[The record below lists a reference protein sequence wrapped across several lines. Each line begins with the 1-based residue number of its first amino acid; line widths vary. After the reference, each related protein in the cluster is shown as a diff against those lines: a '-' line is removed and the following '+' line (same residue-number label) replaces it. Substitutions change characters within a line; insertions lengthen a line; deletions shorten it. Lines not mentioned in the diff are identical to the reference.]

1 MSVGDEARAAV
12 SLTPTVKFTADADAD
27 AVFAIHHDIKSSVG
41 GKLDYTAL
49 ADEKWY
55 YAAAT
60 NVTTN
65 ANLLLTSATYTED
78 SENPA
83 TGDLVRI
90 ISVTHNGVTSADV
103 ATSINV
109 HLSLDGT
116 NPATKADTIIIG
128 KDESVVFKT
137 YATTLGNLHACTAD
151 GTSVA
156 VKVVALLDDISA

>member
-27 AVFAIHHDIKSSVG
+27 AVFAIHHDIKGSVG
-41 GKLDYTAL
+41 GSLNYTAL

-55 YAAAT
+55 YDAAT

-65 ANLLLTSATYTED
+65 DNLLSTSATYTED

-83 TGDLVRI
+83 TGDLVRV
-90 ISVTHNGVTSADV
+90 ISVTHNGVTSAGV
-103 ATSINV
+103 ATSVNV
-109 HLSLDGT
+109 HLTLDGGAPVT
-116 NPATKADTIIIG
+116 AADAIIIG

-137 YATTLGNLHACTAD
+137 YATTLDNLHACTAD

-156 VKVVALLDDISA
+156 VKVVAILDDISA

>member
-27 AVFAIHHDIKSSVG
+27 AIFAIHHDIKGSVG

-49 ADEKWY
+49 ANEKWY

-65 ANLLLTSATYTED
+65 ANLLSTSATYTED

-83 TGDLVRI
+83 TGDVIRI
-90 ISVTHNGVTSADV
+90 LSVTHNGVTSADV
-103 ATSINV
+103 ATSVNV
-109 HLSLDGT
+109 HLTLDGGAPVT
-116 NPATKADTIIIG
+116 ATDAIIIG

-137 YATTLGNLHACTAD
+137 YGTTLDGLHACTAD

-156 VKVVALLDDISA
+156 VKVVALLDDVSV

>member
-1 MSVGDEARAAV
+1 MSVGDVARGAV
-12 SLTPTVKFTADADAD
+12 SLEPTVLFTADADAD
-27 AVFAIHHDIKSSVG
+27 AVYAIHHDIKGSVG
-41 GKLDYTAL
+41 GKLEYTAL

-65 ANLLLTSATYTED
+65 ANLLSTSATYTED

-103 ATSINV
+103 ATSVNV
-109 HLSLDGT
+109 HLSLDGAA
-116 NPATKADTIIIG
+116 PVTKVDAIVIG
-128 KDESVVFKT
+128 KDQSVIFKT
-137 YATTLGNLHACTAD
+137 YGVTLDNLHACTAD
-151 GTSVA
+151 GTSVS
-156 VKVVALLDDISA
+156 VKVVAILDDISA